1 MTIKLLDDFPDG
13 GIQQIYHHGR
23 YHPLWDLSKLNKG
36 GVGKLL
42 GVAFNKFSPPSTPS
56 PSIHIQFA
64 SPLAVGI

>member
-1 MTIKLLDDFPDG
+1 MTIKLLDDFLDG

-36 GVGKLL
+36 GGELQ
-42 GVAFNKFSPPSTPS
+42 GVAFNKFSPPST
-56 PSIHIQFA
+56 SIHIQFA